1 MLSDTAMLNA
11 GNPRLK
17 VEADGNGYNRI
28 SGQYDLLPFGPLIL
42 VVIGGTVL
50 LLSRVSSG

>member
-1 MLSDTAMLNA
+1 VLSDTAMLNA

-28 SGQYDLLPFGPLIL
+28 SGHYDLLPFGPLML
-42 VVIGGTVL
+42 VVIGGTL
-50 LLSRVSSG
+50 LLFSRN